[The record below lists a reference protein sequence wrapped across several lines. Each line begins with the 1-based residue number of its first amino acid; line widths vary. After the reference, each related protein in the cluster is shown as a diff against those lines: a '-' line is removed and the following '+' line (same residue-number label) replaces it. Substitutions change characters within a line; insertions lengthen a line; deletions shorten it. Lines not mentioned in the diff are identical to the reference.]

1 MSLFIS
7 ALAAGC
13 YSEESVGVG
22 YSGGYYAEA
31 PAPGLVE
38 VSPGVQVVYDYDYPV
53 FYSDGYYWRND
64 GGVWY
69 RSGYYNGGWGVAYDV
84 PVGVR
89 RIDRPY
95 AYAHYRPNGQVVF
108 GGRARMAPAG
118 ANGGVMVRD
127 HRAPGPVYRSAP
139 ARSGPVIRDHRH

>member
-1 MSLFIS
+1 MRGTLIISLLVA

-22 YSGGYYAEA
+22 YSAGYYGA
-31 PAPGLVE
+31 APGLVE

-53 FYSDGYYWRND
+53 FFSDGFYWRYD

-69 RSGYYNGGWGVAYDV
+69 RSGYYNGGWAVAYDV

-95 AYAHYRPNGQVVF
+95 AYSHYRAGGGVVY
-108 GGRARMAPAG
+108 GGRGG
-118 ANGGVMVRD
+118 AVVRD
-127 HRAPGPVYRSAP
+127 HRTYGGPAP
-139 ARSGPVIRDHRH
+139 AYRAAPAARGAVVRDHRH